1 MDATPIRDL
10 AVIGNRRTIALV
22 DRVGRILWYCP
33 SRFDRPSL
41 FASLLDP
48 DAGAWQVRGVELE
61 PAERCYIGESAV
73 LKTSMRTDSGEW
85 TFTDWMPIGE
95 HWKPALCRELS
106 PAPTGADIEISPRPN
121 YAQAEPDLS
130 VGGNTIVINGCH
142 YLYSSHTPWVENGTI
157 RYTIAQGE
165 SAWFVL
171 ADEPLSEVSAGQLA
185 YWREQTLKRWDD
197 LHWQTRYSGIYERK
211 VKDSL
216 RALRL
221 LTFEDNGG
229 ILAAG
234 TLGLPEELGGER
246 NYDYRYIWLRDAS
259 MIVSALVRAGSEG
272 TEERRYLGF
281 LCESYQR
288 TKGQVPLPPFTTLD
302 GEAAPPTKEL
312 PWRGYRGSHPVLMGN
327 GAGQQVQ
334 MGGFANVLIAA
345 KLVYNNYDTRE
356 HWDVAQGLAD
366 YLAQHWQEPD
376 NGIWEEQV
384 KKQYTTSKVIST
396 VALEYIAEHADDPA
410 QARRWREAAQAIRRF
425 VAEHCLTADGA
436 YSAVAGGEAVDV
448 SAALFSS
455 WGYTQADSP
464 EMLATIARL
473 ERDYSQDG
481 ELYWR
486 HLECFDSRREGA
498 FLAGT
503 LWVAQYWVMRRD
515 FGRAERILEA
525 ALEYAND
532 LGLFAEEAH
541 PQSREM
547 LGNFPQTFVHAAL
560 IGTVIDLKAARQ
572 DQKD

>member
-22 DRVGRILWYCP
+22 DRLGRILWYCP
-33 SRFDRPSL
+33 GRFDRPSL
-41 FASLLDP
+41 FAGLLDP
-48 DAGAWQVRGVELE
+48 DAGVWQVSGVDLE
-61 PAERCYIGESAV
+61 PAERYYIGESAV
-73 LKTSMRTDSGEW
+73 LKTLVRTPKGEW
-85 TFTDWMPIGE
+85 TFTDWMPLGE

-106 PAPTGADIEISPRPN
+106 PAPTAADVKISPRPD

-130 VGGNTIVINGCH
+130 VEGDTVVINGCH
-142 YLYSSHTPWVENGTI
+142 HLYASHTPWVEKGSI
-157 RYTIAQGE
+157 RYTIAAGE

-171 ADEPLSEVSAGQLA
+171 ADEPLHGVSQAQLTH
-185 YWREQTLKRWDD
+185 WREQTLKRWDE
-197 LHWQTRYSGIYERK
+197 LHWQTRYSGIYERE

-221 LTFEDNGG
+221 LTYEDNGG
-229 ILAAG
+229 ILASG
-234 TLGLPEELGGER
+234 TLGLPEALGGER

-281 LCESYQR
+281 LCKSYQR
-288 TKGQVPLPPFTTLD
+288 TDAKVPLPPFTTLD

-312 PWRGYRGSHPVLMGN
+312 LWRGYRGSHPVLMGN

-334 MGGFANVLIAA
+334 IGGFANVLIAA
-345 KLVYNNYDTRE
+345 KLIYNNYDTRE

-376 NGIWEEQV
+376 NGIWEEQA
-384 KKQYTTSKVIST
+384 KRQYTTSKVISA
-396 VALEYIAEHADDPA
+396 VALDYIAEHADDPA
-410 QARRWREAAQAIRRF
+410 QAKRWRAAAKDIRRF
-425 VAEHCLTADGA
+425 VAEHCITSDGA
-436 YSAVAGGEAVDV
+436 YAAVAGEEAVDV
-448 SAALFSS
+448 SAALFPS

-464 EMLATIARL
+464 AMQATIARL
-473 ERDYSQDG
+473 ERDYSHKG

-486 HLECFDSRREGA
+486 HLEEFDSRREGA

-503 LWVAQYWVMRRD
+503 LWVAQYWVLRED
-515 FGRAERILEA
+515 FERAERILQA

-532 LGLFAEEAH
+532 LGLFAEEAQ
-541 PQSREM
+541 PKGQEM
-547 LGNFPQTFVHAAL
+547 LGNFPQAFVHAAL
-560 IGTVIDLKAARQ
+560 IGTVVDLKAARRNLE
-572 DQKD
+572 D